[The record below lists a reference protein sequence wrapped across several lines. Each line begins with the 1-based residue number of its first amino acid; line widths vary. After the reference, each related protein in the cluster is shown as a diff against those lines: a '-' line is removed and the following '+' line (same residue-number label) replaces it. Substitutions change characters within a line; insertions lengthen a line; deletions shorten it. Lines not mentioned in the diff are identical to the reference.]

1 MRAIGARALERSRHK
16 RGLGRGAGVR
26 VQVRVQVQVQVQL
39 TRYRDLLVATRS
51 AAHNSNCCL
60 ASECAGPA
68 CGASPQRA

>member
-26 VQVRVQVQVQVQL
+26 VQVRVQAQVQL